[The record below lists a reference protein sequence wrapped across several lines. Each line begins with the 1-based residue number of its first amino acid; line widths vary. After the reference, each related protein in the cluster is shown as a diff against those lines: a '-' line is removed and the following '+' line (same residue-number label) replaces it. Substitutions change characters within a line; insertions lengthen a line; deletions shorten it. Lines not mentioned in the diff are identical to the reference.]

1 MKIRISGNTLRL
13 RLSQSEVNEVGT
25 EGRVSDSIDFGP
37 RKLIYMLQVVDQAEI
52 TASYEGDFVSV
63 NVPPAIAN
71 PWVSTDQVGFEAD
84 LALQGGK
91 ELYVLVEKDFK
102 CLKPRERE
110 DESDLFENP
119 QGC

>member
-37 RKLIYMLQVVDQAEI
+37 RKLIYMVQVVDQPEI
-52 TASYEGDFVSV
+52 TASYEGDYITV
-63 NVPPAIAN
+63 NVPPAIAE
-71 PWVSTDQVGFEAD
+71 PWATTEQVGFEAD
-84 LALQGGK
+84 LALEGEEK
-91 ELYVLVEKDFK
+91 LYVLVEKDFK

-110 DESDLFENP
+110 DESDLFDNP